1 VQGQGRPPLRRV
13 HSAPMNGIALSVM
26 ARRVTK
32 NLTKA
37 GNDPPR
43 MQIQDMAENTL
54 QTDGAA
60 ALAVWRHLG
69 PIRGKRNRASAL
81 RAKPIVDS
89 GAGHPFDQ
97 PKRRTSGTL
106 VKKPLGRGF

>member
-1 VQGQGRPPLRRV
+1 
-13 HSAPMNGIALSVM
+13 MNGIAFSVM

-43 MQIQDMAENTL
+43 MQIQEMAENTL

-69 PIRGKRNRASAL
+69 PIRGKRKRASAL

-97 PKRRTSGTL
+97 PKLRTSAL
-106 VKKPLGRGF
+106 RRKKPTSRRSQSS